1 MFEVETLHWHGE
13 WINTWTEDG
22 KILSFPTKQEAQEA
36 LDDLLK
42 HMPDDRRNYRIVKQ
56 GEQK

>member
-1 MFEVETLHWHGE
+1 MWEVETLHYGGE

-22 KILSFPTKQEAQEA
+22 KILIFHTKREAQYA

-42 HMPDDRRNYRIVKQ
+42 HMPDDRRNYRIVLQ
-56 GEQK
+56 RNV